1 MSWGAAVHETREGVS
16 IAVRVSPRA
25 SRTRFM
31 GAAGE
36 GPETALKIAL
46 AAPPVEGRANEALIS
61 YLARRAQRA
70 AVCRRSDC
78 RWAFTKQDR
87 AREGSQRMT
96 QVREPHS
103 SLTRRPNSRK
113 LSGA

>member
-36 GPETALKIAL
+36 GSETALKIAL

-61 YLARRAQRA
+61 YLADVLSVPRSAVEVIAGGHSRNKVVRVRGRSAAQ
-70 AVCRRSDC
+70 VES
-78 RWAFTKQDR
+78 AFKPDKK
-87 AREGSQRMT
+87 A
-96 QVREPHS
+96 QVP
-103 SLTRRPNSRK
+103 
-113 LSGA
+113 